1 MPNQPGSVFGQAG
14 RAGRQGREEKIDEDD
29 EDATWPAIFC
39 HPGRIWRQKSVN
51 ATFENKIA

>member
-29 EDATWPAIFC
+29 GPPFFAIQAGFDDK
-39 HPGRIWRQKSVN
+39 R
-51 ATFENKIA
+51 A